1 MPNNVFSTLQTCSKQ
16 LQSFPS
22 QVVHMLLKQSRL
34 SIYPKRC
41 DFCNQIGSVQV
52 SEHLVSAPVFALEPD
67 SSQEEEGSGHS
78 PTFVLSPGRNVDPR
92 MECWPGQSEL
102 LIANDV
108 MEMVFSRLSVLS
120 TTRYGKFAV
129 VFRVSPEYLSR
140 AMSRLAMNV
149 CAVSPPIANYPCI
162 IVFCRDNLNVGMCPD
177 PSSFLRRV
185 WFQDYTRLLSMA
197 ESLVLRLNTGTGPG
211 VRLRFYIIISS
222 THKL

>member
-1 MPNNVFSTLQTCSKQ
+1 MILHTGVVGKWTFSLSTSLSLGTR
-16 LQSFPS
+16 LFPGGGR
-22 QVVHMLLKQSRL
+22 VWAL
-34 SIYPKRC
+34 SYIR
-41 DFCNQIGSVQV
+41 IV
-52 SEHLVSAPVFALEPD
+52 
-67 SSQEEEGSGHS
+67 
-78 PTFVLSPGRNVDPR
+78 PR
-92 MECWPGQSEL
+92 TECWPGQSEL

-162 IVFCRDNLNVGMCPD
+162 IVFCRDNLNVGTCPD

-185 WFQDYTRLLSMA
+185 WFRDYTRLLSMA